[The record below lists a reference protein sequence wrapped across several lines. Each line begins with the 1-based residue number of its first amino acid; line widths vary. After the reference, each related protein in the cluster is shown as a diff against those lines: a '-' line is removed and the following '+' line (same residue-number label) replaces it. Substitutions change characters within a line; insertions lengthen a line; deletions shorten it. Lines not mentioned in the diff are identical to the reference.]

1 MKKNLKRWL
10 EFALTATLLFTACE
24 SETATPATDETDYA
38 TLNEVEFWSTYSTEK
53 VLRETTLS
61 YDEVKGD
68 AVVSVTAVRG
78 EEEATQIIMTS
89 GENPVKEYDLSVF
102 DLKDSDGNVFSK
114 DNVKVYHQKYINVT
128 KAAEFYT
135 TAGYYPDCLVPYE
148 NVKAVG
154 ETGFDANSNQG
165 LYVSFDVPSDQSAGT
180 YSGSLQVTIGGETK
194 TIPTT
199 LRVANAKI
207 SKETHTQSVFL
218 NEWYFYR
225 GELDETEEMYDAYNQ
240 MLFDYRLGCNN
251 VILGERDVE
260 YYAEKVCE
268 YAQIPECPAYN
279 IPHFFKV
286 CSESNPYM
294 LNGKP
299 ITISN
304 AYDPDLLQLY
314 MKTIAY
320 KGLEKGID
328 PFKKAVIYGYDE
340 PELNLGVNGAKNAIP
355 QWSYIVR
362 QCKNIVIEE
371 LQSDETIANKEL
383 LATILDSLD
392 KVPHLLTQC
401 TFLDIEYDLET
412 MDMVYCPEFQFIQT
426 QEVQDQYR
434 LAEDNQ
440 LWWYGCSAPD
450 YPYPSYHIDDTLL
463 SARVLS
469 WMQADYHI
477 QGNLYWAS
485 NFYSTSVD
493 GKEVELDY
501 YDTGMRCS
509 NTNGEG
515 FLMYP
520 GAKYGVY
527 GPLPSVRLEQ
537 IRDGLEEYEMI
548 YALREHYATVAK
560 ETGVP
565 FSEASVMKYL
575 YDLLYTGTKVGTTSA
590 NFQAQRDVLISL
602 LELASSD
609 ANVCITDVKEGLGNY
624 TFTVYAKDG
633 YTLKQGD
640 TTLTNGIAKGN
651 GYLYTFDFALRA
663 NTPLQLSVDVDG
675 VKYAISMSFGNSA
688 VGYDAQYIFDN
699 DVVQKRYVT
708 VSTELVD
715 AKTVNA
721 GAENGAKYLQLH
733 LGSAEVVAQ
742 DFLLVDDN
750 TIAKLSKADKKFTVR
765 LYNASDETISAE
777 LLLKYESDG
786 KYSSYTTLTLK
797 PGENVL
803 EVNNIDSFNWAKIKS
818 ILEVRIIIG
827 SKGDAPRDCL
837 YLMDMSVYA

>member
-10 EFALTATLLFTACE
+10 GCVLTATLLFSACE
-24 SETATPATDETDYA
+24 SEAADPAVDGTEYA

-78 EEEATQIIMTS
+78 EEEATQIVMTS
-89 GENPVKEYDLSVF
+89 GENPVKEYGLSVS

-114 DNVKVYHQKYINVT
+114 DNVKVYHQKYINIT
-128 KAAEFYT
+128 KATEFYT
-135 TAGYYPDCLVPYE
+135 TAGHYPDCLVPYE

-154 ETGFDANSNQG
+154 ETGFESNSNQG
-165 LYVSFDVPSDQSAGT
+165 LYVSFDVPSDQPAGT
-180 YSGSLQVTIGGETK
+180 YSGSLQVVIGGETK

-199 LRVANAKI
+199 LRVANATI
-207 SKETHTQSVFL
+207 SEETHTQSVFL

-251 VILGERDVE
+251 VIFGERDVE
-260 YYAEKVCE
+260 YYAEKICE
-268 YAQIPECPAYN
+268 YAKLPECPAYN
-279 IPHFFKV
+279 IPYFFKV

-320 KGLEKGID
+320 KGLEMGVD

-371 LQSDETIANKEL
+371 LQADETIANQEL
-383 LATILDSLD
+383 LATILESLD

-401 TFLDIEYDLET
+401 TFLDIDYDLET
-412 MDMVYCPEFQFIQT
+412 MDIVYCPEFQFIQT
-426 QEVQDQYR
+426 QEVQDTYR
-434 LAEDNQ
+434 LTEDNQ
-440 LWWYGCSAPD
+440 LWWYGCTAPT
-450 YPYPSYHIDDTLL
+450 YPYPTYHIDDTLL

-469 WMQADYHI
+469 WMQADYNI
-477 QGNLYWAS
+477 QGNLYWA
-485 NFYSTSVD
+485 TDCWSVSID
-493 GKEVELDY
+493 GKEVQHDY
-501 YDTGMRCS
+501 YDTIYD
-509 NTNGEG
+509 NGEG
-515 FLMYP
+515 VLLYP

-548 YALREHYATVAK
+548 YALGEKYAEISET
-560 ETGVP
+560 TGVP
-565 FSEASVMKYL
+565 FTEDAVMSYL
-575 YDLLYTGTKVGTTSA
+575 YELLYTGTKVGTTSE
-590 NFQAQRDVLISL
+590 NFQTQRNVLISL

-609 ANVCITDVKEGLGNY
+609 ADVCVMDVKEGLGNY
-624 TFTVYAKDG
+624 TFTVYAKEG
-633 YTLKQGD
+633 YTLKQGGMPM
-640 TTLTNGIAKGN
+640 TNGVAKGD
-651 GYLYTFDFALRA
+651 GYVYTFDFSLAEGKALA
-663 NTPLQLSVDVDG
+663 LSVDVDG
-675 VKYAISMSFGNSA
+675 KEYALSMSFGNSA
-688 VGYDAQYIFDN
+688 VGYDAQYIYDN
-699 DVVQKRYVT
+699 DVVQKRYIS

-715 AKTVNA
+715 AKTVNESA
-721 GAENGAKYLQLH
+721 ADGVKYLQLH
-733 LGSAEVVAQ
+733 LGAADAVAQ
-742 DFLLVDDN
+742 DFLLIDEN
-750 TIAKLSKADKKFTVR
+750 TIAKLDKEDKKFTVR
-765 LYNASDETISAE
+765 LYNASQETISAE

-786 KYSSYTTLTLK
+786 KYSSYTTVTLK

-803 EVNNIDSFNWAKIKS
+803 EVNNIDSFNWAKIQS

-827 SKGDAPRDCL
+827 AKGDSPRDCL